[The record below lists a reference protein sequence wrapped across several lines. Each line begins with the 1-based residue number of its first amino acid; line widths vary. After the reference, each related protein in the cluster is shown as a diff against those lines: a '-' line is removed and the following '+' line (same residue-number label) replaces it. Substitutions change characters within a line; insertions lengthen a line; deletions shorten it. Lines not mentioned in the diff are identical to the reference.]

1 MVTNRCASQPSA
13 RDRSRRIECA
23 VAVSRM
29 LRKPYLDLGRWAS
42 ANLRGRIRR
51 ANHRLALPTHSISAV
66 YRRRIERALNLAVDF
81 PPVGPLRLRVPN
93 VSWPHPIGLR
103 ACWGEIV
110 RIMQAKSSL
119 ANLMRVAH
127 TLDVVAIVNGDQSV
141 REALTDVVFSAGYV
155 PEPFESAD
163 AFLKSGRRLITSC
176 LIADMQSSVMSGL
189 ELFHH
194 LVASGGAIPTVLL
207 TNHSEGD
214 VRRALQAGLQFLSK
228 PFERSEL
235 LACVRSQITN
245 RNYSL

>member
-1 MVTNRCASQPSA
+1 MASPTHSIPA
-13 RDRSRRIECA
+13 VYSRRIE
-23 VAVSRM
+23 R
-29 LRKPYLDLGRWAS
+29 
-42 ANLRGRIRR
+42 
-51 ANHRLALPTHSISAV
+51 T
-66 YRRRIERALNLAVDF
+66 LNLAVDF
-81 PPVGPLRLRVPN
+81 RPVGPLRLQVPN
-93 VSWPHPIGLR
+93 VLWSHPSGLR
-103 ACWGEIV
+103 PCWGEIV
-110 RIMQAKSSL
+110 RNMQVKASL

-127 TLDVVAIVNGDQSV
+127 TLDVVSIVNADQSV

-163 AFLKSGRRLITSC
+163 GFLKSGRRLITSC

-194 LVASGGAIPTVLL
+194 LIASGGAIPTVLL
-207 TNHSEGD
+207 TDHSQDD
-214 VRRALQAGLQFLSK
+214 VRRVLQAGLQFLGK